1 MALRPI
7 LSVVGFSALYCAA
20 PALAQAVDGA
30 TDAEAP
36 AHVIR
41 LTPEQREAAMAD
53 GSEKKVDAALAQATG
68 GGAVDDDALDGI
80 DRPDRRVHGEV
91 GFMIGTGGTRG
102 FYGAAAI
109 PLGDNAGAM
118 ISFSQQRY
126 GLPRYRRR

>member
-1 MALRPI
+1 MTVRSVLPIAGLAAL
-7 LSVVGFSALYCAA
+7 LAAA
-20 PALAQAVDGA
+20 PALAEAPDTA
-30 TDAEAP
+30 AP

-53 GSEKKVDAALAQATG
+53 GSEKKVDVALAQAAG
-68 GGAVDDDALDGI
+68 GGAVEDDAFEDI
-80 DRPDRRVHGEV
+80 DRPDRRIHGEV
-91 GFMIGTGGTRG
+91 GFMIGTGGARG
-102 FYGAAAI
+102 VYGAAAI